1 MKRSYLMVIFVTLI
15 MIAMISANTLIAAG
29 PTNPSRGHAKVV
41 IPPHAAEIAP
51 GIFHL
56 GIALDK
62 GRVVEGYAIITPHK
76 KKFAKPGCNN
86 DGICDPDEKKNC
98 ADCKNS
104 GDVEPDPDTSSCFEY
119 TRGAKWKRVEPYIV
133 NPSNDAGL
141 DHNFIKSNLESDIGE
156 WEFAADRGIIGG
168 QSSTGDTLE
177 ADTIQPD
184 GYNEVYFAD
193 VEYANAIGVT
203 IVWGIFRGPPHGREL
218 VEWDQVYDDVDFDW
232 SEDCSTPDDCPGKM
246 DFWNIAMHELGHTV
260 GAGDLYENLCSEQTM
275 YGYAGYGE
283 INKRTLENGDITGIW
298 ELYNN

>member
-1 MKRSYLMVIFVTLI
+1 MKRSYLMIIFVTLI
-15 MIAMISANTLIAAG
+15 MITMISANILIAAG
-29 PTNPSRGHAKVV
+29 PANPSRGHAKVV

-56 GIALDK
+56 GTALDK

-76 KKFAKPGCNN
+76 KKFLKPTC
-86 DGICDPDEKKNC
+86 DLDDICEPGEKKNC

-104 GDVEPDPDTSSCFEY
+104 DDVAPDSDTSSCYEY
-119 TRGAKWKRVEPYIV
+119 TRGAKWKTVEDYIV
-133 NPSNDAGL
+133 NPANSSGLPDA
-141 DHNFIKSNLESDIGE
+141 FIEENLESNIGK

-184 GYNEVYFAD
+184 GSNEVYFAD
-193 VEYANAIGVT
+193 VEYAGAIGVT

-232 SEDCSTPDDCPGKM
+232 SYTGDLGKM
-246 DFWNIAMHELGHTV
+246 DFENIATHELGHSV

-283 INKRTLENGDITGIW
+283 TNKQTLEDGDINGIW